1 MSPKSAVNMITLILT
16 CLSILIGP
24 TLAQVGF
31 SDTDTDGGLCL
42 DYLRDIKDCTKE
54 ILTSFLTLRI
64 QFSNPTCCKSFIDG
78 EDCWLRLFPLIKH
91 TFAPL
96 VVNYCNSLQ
105 GPLSPPPP
113 VEFSGPWLDD
123 GKIIRAPRKGERVE
137 EKMLRKI

>member
-1 MSPKSAVNMITLILT
+1 MSPKSEVNTITLILT

-24 TLAQVGF
+24 TLAQVG
-31 SDTDTDGGLCL
+31 SGDTDGGQCL
-42 DYLRDIKDCTKE
+42 DYLRDIKDCTDE

-64 QFSNPTCCKSFIDG
+64 QFSNPTCCKAFIDG

-91 TFAPL
+91 SFAPL

-113 VEFSGPWLDD
+113 PPHVEFSGP
-123 GKIIRAPRKGERVE
+123 
-137 EKMLRKI
+137 